1 MSESATPAPESDEY
15 RGREGVL
22 KWDDYCMAIAF
33 LSAQRSKDPSTQVGA
48 CIAYEDKR
56 IVSTGYNDMPNNCDN
71 LPWGKGDPDKLNNKY
86 VYVCHAELNAVLNKN
101 STDVKNC
108 TIYVSLFP
116 CNECAKVIIQSGIK
130 KVMYYADKYQDSPKV
145 KASKIMLEEAGV
157 RFIQHEPNLD
167 KIVNALS
174 ETKEMYVKSRVDTPT
189 TSERKLDD

>member
-1 MSESATPAPESDEY
+1 MHHEDTKESQVVLPEQGWGYETARRNFGTDFY
-15 RGREGVL
+15 AG
-22 KWDDYCMAIAF
+22 D
-33 LSAQRSKDPSTQVGA
+33 SKLERARVVMFHSSMEKQCGQVGA

-145 KASKIMLEEAGV
+145 KASKIMLEEAG
-157 RFIQHEPNLD
+157 I
-167 KIVNALS
+167 K
-174 ETKEMYVKSRVDTPT
+174 
-189 TSERKLDD
+189 